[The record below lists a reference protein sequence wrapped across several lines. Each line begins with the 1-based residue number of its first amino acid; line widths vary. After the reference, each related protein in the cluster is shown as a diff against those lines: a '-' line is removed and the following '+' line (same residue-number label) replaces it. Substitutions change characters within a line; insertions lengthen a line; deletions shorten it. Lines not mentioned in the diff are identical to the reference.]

1 MLLPATAN
9 GEVRRCY
16 RLRSSLRAR
25 GGSGLL
31 HRPATVKHRI
41 NAQTPL
47 GVLVATPWVP
57 PHQRPLVTNPSQN
70 ATRETEAPMKIHR
83 GRPPDRPGGCPGRGP
98 DLPSDPSQGEKHQA
112 SDQDLP
118 SNHSLSTNCPAS
130 DRVSTAPNP
139 FSLGA
144 APASGAPS
152 TRVSCPAQP
161 VGYICL
167 PLRAASPGQTC
178 PLGHSME
185 PALIRS
191 TPGSRTTC

>member
-16 RLRSSLRAR
+16 RLRTSLRAR
-25 GGSGLL
+25 GPRSRAPAYARQVLHQRPDATRRASGDP
-31 HRPATVKHRI
+31 RGCR
-41 NAQTPL
+41 
-47 GVLVATPWVP
+47 

-144 APASGAPS
+144 APASGTPS

-191 TPGSRTTC
+191 TSGSRSTC

>member
-1 MLLPATAN
+1 MLSIADFTACPGGPGRLPWP
-9 GEVRRCY
+9 
-16 RLRSSLRAR
+16 S
-25 GGSGLL
+25 
-31 HRPATVKHRI
+31 PVKHRT
-41 NAQTPL
+41 NAQTSLGVIMATPHGCRSRRRPL
-47 GVLVATPWVP
+47 G
-57 PHQRPLVTNPSQN
+57 QSCN

-83 GRPPDRPGGCPGRGP
+83 GRPPDRPAGRPERGP
-98 DLPSDPSQGEKHQA
+98 DLPSDLSQGEKHQA

-191 TPGSRTTC
+191 TPGSRIPR